1 MIADVVNLT
10 ITGIGFCHAVS
21 RLVFRRGFAARMNIV
36 VTRKWARWLDRSAAR
51 NISAWTRD
59 F

>member
-10 ITGIGFCHAVS
+10 VTGIGFCHAAS
-21 RLVFRRGFAARMNIV
+21 RLIFRRGFAARKNIAV
-36 VTRKWARWLDRSAAR
+36 MRKWARWLDRSLAR
-51 NISAWTRD
+51 NISALTRN